1 MQAPANHETPQTS
14 TDIAVNRIDF
24 RRFEAELKLRAQTWS
39 QSVVF
44 ARENPQGIAVHS
56 AYGNRTFL
64 QLHENAN
71 RLANALRAH
80 GMAPGDAMAMM
91 CRNRAEFLEVFLAA
105 MRIGVRLTP
114 INTHL
119 NAGEVA
125 YILGNCE
132 AKAVFVEAEL
142 MTGLAS
148 ERDTSHS
155 AGIGAEVLRW
165 PALTVVI
172 GGGTTQGIDYRGLL
186 ENGDPAPPSHPVIG
200 SLMLYT
206 SGTTGKPKG
215 VFRETSEPIDP
226 QYAGSYADYDP
237 ARDTVLCVGPAYH
250 AAPLLFDLR
259 WPLASGVPIV
269 MLEKWDTMRVLE
281 MIESHAVTH
290 AHMVTTMFQRMLAL
304 APEARAKNNLS
315 SLRFLL
321 HGAAPCPVS
330 VKRAMIDWLGPVL
343 IEYYGAT
350 EGGDGIHVKSED
362 WLKKP
367 GTVGRVDPAS
377 GHAILDDQLRE
388 VPTGIVGK
396 IYFKAPAT
404 GRFSYFGD
412 AEKTAD
418 AYAGDRFTMGDMGY
432 VDADGYLFLT
442 GRIAECII
450 SGGVN
455 IYPQEIDDVL
465 LSHPAIRDACTVGVP
480 DDEWGEQVVSL
491 IVLKEGHAG
500 NVQLA
505 DEILKFAAGRLA
517 SFKRPRRIL
526 FEIDL
531 PRSATGKLLRQK
543 VRERFWADRNRA
555 I

>member
-1 MQAPANHETPQTS
+1 MHVPEIPAIPQTT
-14 TDIAVNRIDF
+14 TDATLNRVDF
-24 RRFEAELKLRAQTWS
+24 RPFEAEIKTCSRTWM
-39 QSVVF
+39 QSTVF
-44 ARENPQGIAVHS
+44 ARENPQGVAVYS
-56 AYGNRTFL
+56 AHGNRSFL
-64 QLHENAN
+64 QLHENGN
-71 RLANALRAH
+71 RLANAMLTR
-80 GMAPGDAMAMM
+80 GLSPGDAVALL

-105 MRIGVRLTP
+105 MRIGLRLTP

-119 NAGEVA
+119 NAAEVA

-132 AKAVFVEAEL
+132 AKAVFVEAAL
-142 MTGLAS
+142 MNELAS
-148 ERDTSHS
+148 ERNTSHS
-155 AGIGAEVLRW
+155 ADIGAEVLRW

-172 GGGTTQGIDYRGLL
+172 DGGTTQGIDYHGLL
-186 ENGDPAPPSHPVIG
+186 EDGDPAPPSNPVIG

-206 SGTTGKPKG
+206 SGTTGRPKG
-215 VFRETSEPIDP
+215 VFRETAEPIDP
-226 QYAGSYADYDP
+226 QYAGSHADYDP
-237 ARDTVLCVGPAYH
+237 ARDTVLCGGPAYH

-269 MLEKWDTMRVLE
+269 MLEKWDTLRVLE

-304 APEARAKNNLS
+304 APEERAKKDLS

-321 HGAAPCPVS
+321 HGAAPCPVT

-350 EGGDGIHVKSED
+350 EGGDGIHIKSEG

-388 VPTGIVGK
+388 VPTGTVGK

-432 VDADGYLFLT
+432 IDADGYLFLT

-465 LSHPAIRDACTVGVP
+465 LSHPAIRDVCTVGVP

-491 IVLKEGHAG
+491 IVLKEGYVG

-505 DEILKFAAGRLA
+505 DEILKFAAGRLS

-526 FEIDL
+526 FELEL

-543 VRERFWADRNRA
+543 VRERFWADRNLS